1 MRTASFR
8 RKTLLLLLVAVLAT
22 PWPLAAD
29 PPQASSRPAKTAAPA
44 PFELLRRAWS
54 FLQSAWSKEGCRID
68 PSGLCLSAPA
78 QQPTLQTDT
87 GCAIDPGGLCHS

>member
-22 PWPLAAD
+22 PWTLAAD
-29 PPQASSRPAKTAAPA
+29 PPRESSRLAKTAAPV
-44 PFELLRRAWS
+44 PYELLRRAWS
-54 FLQSAWSKEGCRID
+54 FLQSAWSKEGCHID

-78 QQPTLQTDT
+78 QQPTTETDS
-87 GCAIDPGGLCHS
+87 GCRIDPSGLCHS